1 MTAPTGHS
9 KYSASAS
16 ARWMACPGSMV
27 LVKDAPRKSTT
38 YSRWGT
44 AAHNVAANALETGYD
59 AAFFKGMEMDA
70 DGERVPVDQEM
81 VDCVQEYI
89 DLVRGLRDAL
99 DAELL
104 VEQRLDYGKLLN
116 SDEAW
121 GTGDAVLLAGDEII
135 VIDLKTGQGE
145 KVDPEGNTQLML
157 YALGALAAHPDR
169 QFKTVRIMISQ
180 PRAGGTS
187 EWATTVDALLA
198 FAGVAERA
206 IDAVETAELCRDDA
220 DLQRYLVPGE
230 KQCRWC
236 PAAATCPA
244 LRAEVADLTL
254 GHTPATAED
263 FAEAGNGC
271 AFTVDAQADAEW
283 LAAAMS
289 KAPLVE
295 HWLKAVRGEVEARL
309 LAGTPVPGFKLV
321 RGKQGNRAWA
331 DEQAAEDMLRKTF
344 RLKVEEAY
352 DMKLISP
359 TSAEKVLADQPKRWA
374 KMQPLI
380 TRADGKLSVAPESD
394 KRPAIQVGP
403 VADEFTDETAPVDVS
418 SFI

>member
-1 MTAPTGHS
+1 MTAFTGHS
-9 KYSASAS
+9 KYSASTS

-27 LVKDAPRKSTT
+27 LAKDAPRKSTT

-44 AAHNVAANALETGYD
+44 AAHNVAAECLEFDVD
-59 AAFFKGMEMDA
+59 AVAFLGNMVEA
-70 DGERVPVDQEM
+70 DGEEVLCDQEM

-89 DLVRGLRDAL
+89 DLVRGLRDSL
-99 DAELL
+99 GAEML
-104 VEQRLDYGKLLN
+104 VEQRLNYGAMVG
-116 SDEAW
+116 SEDAW
-121 GTGDAVLLAGDEII
+121 GTGDAVLLADDEII
-135 VIDLKTGQGE
+135 VIDLKTGMGE
-145 KVDPEGNTQLML
+145 KVDPEDNSQLML

-169 QFKTVRIMISQ
+169 TFKTVRIMICQ

-187 EWATTVDALLA
+187 EWVTTVDALLT
-198 FAGVAERA
+198 FAGVVERA
-206 IDAVETAELCRDDA
+206 IGAVEHAELIEGEPTFD
-220 DLQRYLVPGE
+220 RYLVPGE

-244 LRAEVADLTL
+244 LRAEVAETTFL
-254 GHTPATAED
+254 GTAATPEEFENAAVSRPVSD
-263 FAEAGNGC
+263 EAWTSN
-271 AFTVDAQADAEW
+271 EW

-309 LAGTPVPGFKLV
+309 LAGKPVPGFKLV

-374 KMQPLI
+374 KLQPLI
-380 TRADGKLSVAPESD
+380 KRPDGKPSVAPESD
-394 KRPAIQVGP
+394 KRPAIEVGP